1 MDGYADMMEEFCESR
16 LKDEN
21 LQKDGIIPDMSGYD
35 SPIEMFIND
44 AITTINEKIEND
56 LITKLIVNYDLNVDK
71 DELIKLLHGDRDSYA
86 KGYHHGY
93 AAALQDTEAHWERPY
108 PTTPKSY
115 TRICS
120 RCKGTAYVI
129 GGAE

>member
-1 MDGYADMMEEFCESR
+1 MKKNF
-16 LKDEN
+16 LN
-21 LQKDGIIPDMSGYD
+21 GIIPDMSGYT
-35 SPIEMFIND
+35 SPLELVINN
-44 AITTINEKIEND
+44 TIKTVNEQIEND
-56 LITKLIVNYDLNVDK
+56 LISRLIVEYELKVDK
-71 DELIKLLHGDRDSYA
+71 DELIKLLYGDRNTYA

-93 AAALQDTEAHWERPY
+93 AAALQNTEAHWKRPY

-129 GGAE
+129 GGAEYERCPHCGAKMDSEEKE